1 MDARSL
7 FCLAKDPF
15 HGHWIEYHHT
25 CWWIHGWSNLQAV
38 CMIYLLQK
46 IKKATRNNIDNEK
59 NTKHQVMSIIHHH
72 QTQPTTGDNKEQRF
86 SLGFFFR
93 CCLILV
99 RVAFFSFS
107 FKSLCMKPDYL
118 ELRLVLVQLEKGIFQ
133 RISTFIMYRIAGC
146 SFCCQHTY
154 LQRSS
159 VSYQLQQKVATT

>member
-46 IKKATRNNIDNEK
+46 IKKPPEIILIMRKIRSIKWWVLYITTKRSQRRETTKNN
-59 NTKHQVMSIIHHH
+59 VF
-72 QTQPTTGDNKEQRF
+72 R
-86 SLGFFFR
+86 LGFFC

-133 RISTFIMYRIAGC
+133 RISTSIMYRMAGC

-154 LQRSS
+154 
-159 VSYQLQQKVATT
+159 